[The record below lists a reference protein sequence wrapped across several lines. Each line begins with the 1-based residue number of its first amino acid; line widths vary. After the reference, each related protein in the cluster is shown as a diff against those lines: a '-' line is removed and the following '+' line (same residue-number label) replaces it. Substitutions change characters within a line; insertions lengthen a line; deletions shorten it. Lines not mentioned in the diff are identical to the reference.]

1 VLFDSGIGFV
11 VRNNLFL
18 QTHVGFDDGGDS
30 VENPMAASVFIGRS
44 QSVSALVEFNRFNP
58 TVVDAALFANN
69 DGPTTA
75 VFIEGG
81 WPLASPGDILVRH
94 NTIAMNGVA
103 STRNVHGIY
112 FDIDGTIPS
121 ANSNAVNS
129 LTFGHIR
136 VIDNVI
142 TGAVDSNP
150 GNGSSV
156 GLYVP
161 IAFGPAFASYNIFWN
176 NEDDSNNAIDVATGP
191 GNGNNISE
199 DVSGPAA
206 NPMFDPATT
215 VAPGFAFGYLGG
227 SPAIGSS
234 STGLNPTLT
243 PNPFDPPYDVIS
255 PNRGYNQISNTN
267 APVISAL
274 TANGTP
280 SLPVVAD
287 EFLATEDITVSWAFT
302 DIDPQDA
309 NQTNFILRVDNLTDA
324 ILNVVGPFNGN
335 VDGPLLGANLSYLIP
350 AGTLLQGRQ
359 YEVFVEIFDSI
370 GLSDSDSYVFTTAA
384 NTAPTASD
392 FRVDDVVSNLA
403 VNNTNPKFSFVYD
416 DIDGDD
422 LASVTVNVYR
432 ISANC
437 GVGPNCAPLTP
448 TADPNVTAPN
458 SVLIGSKTLFVGPDI
473 TGPIAPTDL
482 VELFHYQ
489 LSAIIGPILANEDYE
504 WTVELTDAAAS
515 TSPVYGT
522 DAGAGITEPTL
533 IFSTVDITAAGLSN
547 LTVDGFDNSMVR
559 VVLANPKPANAPV
572 FGWVY
577 TGAIDDMQSFDVR
590 ITRTG
595 AGPSVLAQTTYP
607 VAAAT
612 EVGPNAYTFVDPTP
626 AVIDNGRIY
635 TFEIRVRSFL
645 GDVSDWQQ
653 VQYTRN
659 QAPTASAMFADA
671 AALLGGPV
679 GTTVGITPTM
689 TWTHADPNLANAPA
703 HETLTA
709 YRLEFFDNAG
719 YGVNL
724 IHDTGKVPSNT
735 ASYVVPDFILEYD
748 QVYFVRLS
756 VWDVLDVK
764 NTPAAGT
771 QMGAFRTPV
780 NLGPGHN
787 GHHDGRRGRQPG
799 ELHAEHRPAVR
810 LDLHGSRGPS
820 AAPVLRRDL
829 RRDGRRGL
837 RLRHS
842 YGERGHVLCHQPGRP
857 G

>member
-1 VLFDSGIGFV
+1 
-11 VRNNLFL
+11 
-18 QTHVGFDDGGDS
+18 
-30 VENPMAASVFIGRS
+30 MY
-44 QSVSALVEFNRFNP
+44 
-58 TVVDAALFANN
+58 AN
-69 DGPTTA
+69 
-75 VFIEGG
+75 
-81 WPLASPGDILVRH
+81 WPLTAPNSVVVRH
-94 NTIAMNGVA
+94 NTIAIDGAAYTEGTVN
-103 STRNVHGIY
+103 GIY
-112 FDIDGTIPS
+112 VDIDLGIGPDV
-121 ANSNAVNS
+121 AELINSISTGEIVVS
-129 LTFGHIR
+129 
-136 VIDNVI
+136 DNVI
-142 TGAVDSNP
+142 TGAIDSNA
-150 GNGSSV
+150 
-156 GLYVP
+156 GLGYGLHVP
-161 IAFGPAFASYNIFWN
+161 IAFGPTFARYNIFWN
-176 NEDDSNNAIDVATGP
+176 NEDDSNNAIDVSTGP

-206 NPMFDPATT
+206 NPLFDGSPL
-215 VAPGFAFGYLGG
+215 FGYLAG

-234 STGLNPTLT
+234 STGLNPS
-243 PNPFDPPYDVIS
+243 PNPFPAPFDAIS

-274 TANGTP
+274 DVNGTP
-280 SLPVVAD
+280 SLPVVVD
-287 EFLATEDITVSWAFT
+287 EFLATEDITVSWVFT
-302 DIDPQDA
+302 DIDLPQDA

-324 ILNVVGPFNGN
+324 IPNVVGPFNGN

-384 NTAPTASD
+384 NSAPTASD
-392 FRVDDVVSNLA
+392 FRVDEVVSNLA

-416 DIDGDD
+416 DIDGDNM
-422 LASVTVNVYR
+422 ASVTVNVYR
-432 ISANC
+432 VSANC

-448 TADPNVTAPN
+448 TTDPNVTAPN
-458 SVLIGSKTLFVGPDI
+458 SVLIGSKTLVVGVDI
-473 TGPIAPTDL
+473 PAPVAPTDL

-780 NLGPGHN
+780 NLDPAITDITMDGAADNPVNFTLNTAPQFDWTYTDPEGRPQHQFSVEIYDATDAVSYAFATPMVSAATSYVINPADLVDPAAFTRIHCRTQLRVPPDGVGRGLPARTAGRPRSGQRRERDLHVPLRDAALGADRPGHDAYA
-787 GHHDGRRGRQPG
+787 HRRADQLGD
-799 ELHAEHRPAVR
+799 PAV
-810 LDLHGSRGPS
+810 LVH
-820 AAPVLRRDL
+820 AQRR
-829 RRDGRRGL
+829 RR
-837 RLRHS
+837 
-842 YGERGHVLCHQPGRP
+842 
-857 G
+857 